1 MAASIS
7 DVGPFCPRVRGC
19 WLMGWLCGRWWGQLL
34 DKLPDAPGLPW
45 ARYALAL
52 QVPLP

>member
-1 MAASIS
+1 MLAHGLA
-7 DVGPFCPRVRGC
+7 VWEMV
-19 WLMGWLCGRWWGQLL
+19 GQLP